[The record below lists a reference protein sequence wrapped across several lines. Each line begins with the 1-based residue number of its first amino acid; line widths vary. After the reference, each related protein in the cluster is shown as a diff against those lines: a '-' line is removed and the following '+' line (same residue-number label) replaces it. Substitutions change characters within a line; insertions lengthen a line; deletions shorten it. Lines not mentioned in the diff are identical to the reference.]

1 VNTLQFRFL
10 GPLEVCFGDRRL
22 SKPATL
28 KSQSLLAYLVLHRAQ
43 PQPRERLAGMFWGER
58 PERKARASL
67 STALWHI
74 RHVLPDED
82 LILSNLHTVQ

>member
-1 VNTLQFRFL
+1 
-10 GPLEVCFGDRRL
+10 
-22 SKPATL
+22 
-28 KSQSLLAYLVLHRAQ
+28 
-43 PQPRERLAGMFWGER
+43 MFWGER